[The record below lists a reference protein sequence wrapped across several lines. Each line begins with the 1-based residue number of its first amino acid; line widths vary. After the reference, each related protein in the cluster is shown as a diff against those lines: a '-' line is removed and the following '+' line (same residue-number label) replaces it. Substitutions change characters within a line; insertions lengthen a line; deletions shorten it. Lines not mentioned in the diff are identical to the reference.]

1 MQAED
6 GMWHLWG
13 PRVQPSLG
21 SGHPNPPRVVG
32 ETGGR
37 LMGGYC
43 SFDDP
48 KWREMEGGKPR
59 LTLASKRIKK
69 GFKRVKRKEG

>member
-1 MQAED
+1 MQGED

-13 PRVQPSLG
+13 PRVQPSPG
-21 SGHPNPPRVVG
+21 SGHLNPPRVVG
-32 ETGGR
+32 EGGGR
-37 LMGGYC
+37 LRGGYF
-43 SFDDP
+43 SSDDP
-48 KWREMEGGKPR
+48 KWREMCGGKPR

>member
-1 MQAED
+1 
-6 GMWHLWG
+6 MWHLWG
-13 PRVQPSLG
+13 PRVQPSPG

-32 ETGGR
+32 EGGRR
-37 LMGGYC
+37 LMGGYF
-43 SFDDP
+43 SSDDP
-48 KWREMEGGKPR
+48 KWREMWGGGKPR